1 MDLEVAV
8 TESSADGLPTKLAW
22 SPLRHQVRG
31 FTGMFTSDT
40 VNGSLVLDWSG
51 GELTGVWVALPG
63 DQGFGHG
70 RLALS
75 RTRED
80 SIRALTSMS
89 AQD

>member
-1 MDLEVAV
+1 
-8 TESSADGLPTKLAW
+8 
-22 SPLRHQVRG
+22 
-31 FTGMFTSDT
+31 MFTSDT